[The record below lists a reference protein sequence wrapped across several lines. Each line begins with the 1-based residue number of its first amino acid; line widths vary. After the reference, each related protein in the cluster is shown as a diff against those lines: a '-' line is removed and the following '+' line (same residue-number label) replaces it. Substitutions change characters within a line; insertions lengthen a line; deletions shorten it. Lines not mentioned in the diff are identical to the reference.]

1 MRATT
6 ARVLWPPP
14 PSISIRSESSP
25 KIKRKLGIGATTGRG
40 KAKEANKVANKRR
53 NASFFLDLDAVLS
66 KCALDLGEGK
76 RLGFSQQRGGENCGD
91 VPRDTAEQVIN
102 PLAYG
107 LSFLAY
113 L

>member
-66 KCALDLGEGK
+66 KCALDLIEGK
-76 RLGFSQQRGGENCGD
+76 RLGFSQQRGGENSGD
-91 VPRDTAEQVIN
+91 VPGDTAEQVVN
-102 PLAYG
+102 PLADW